1 VKRLAFLISAVVLAA
16 PSASC
21 ARGPAEPATL
31 DLSSREDCRWC
42 RMAIADARTAG
53 QIAAP
58 LEEPLFFDDIGCLAE
73 YLASRG
79 THAAGAVAYVAD
91 HRTGAWVPAAKAIYT
106 RGVAFETPMASHLM
120 AHESAASRDADPAAT
135 DGAPVPV
142 ADLYGPGGPPG

>member
-1 VKRLAFLISAVVLAA
+1 MRFLAFCVALAVVG
-16 PSASC
+16 ASC
-21 ARGPAEPATL
+21 ARGPAPPVAL

-53 QIAAP
+53 QIVAP
-58 LEEPLFFDDIGCLAE
+58 LEDPLFFDDIGCLAE

-91 HRTGAWVPAAKAIYT
+91 HRTGTWVPAAKAVYT
-106 RGVAFETPMASHLM
+106 RGNAFETPMASHLM
-120 AHESAASRDADPAAT
+120 AHESAASRDADPAAA
-135 DGAPVPV
+135 DGTPVPV